1 VFPLVN
7 IAADISG
14 KGKDN
19 LGKRG
24 WIPAIPASHS
34 GKFVTL
40 LHSSA
45 SADFRAVDFSQ

>member
-1 VFPLVN
+1 MEN

-19 LGKRG
+19 LGR
-24 WIPAIPASHS
+24 SHGIGVNRAPYT
-34 GKFVTL
+34 GKSVVL

-45 SADFRAVDFSQ
+45 FADLRTVDFPQ

>member
-1 VFPLVN
+1 MEN

-19 LGKRG
+19 LGRERRNPSN
-24 WIPAIPASHS
+24 PAPHK
-34 GKFVTL
+34 GKNRVV

-45 SADFRAVDFSQ
+45 SADFRAVDFPQ